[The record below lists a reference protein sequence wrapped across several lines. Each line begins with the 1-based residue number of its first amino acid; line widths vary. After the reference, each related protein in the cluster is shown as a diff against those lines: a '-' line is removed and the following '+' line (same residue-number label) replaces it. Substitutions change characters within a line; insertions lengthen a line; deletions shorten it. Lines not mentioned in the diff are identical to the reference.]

1 MCLLTLN
8 SLLFCVTEAVSMAD
22 LDLNRSTLALFNK
35 LSSQDDDDSDYIPSS
50 TLVTPEIS
58 AHDDALN
65 PLPQQDVLNDIQFKT
80 PTTKKPKNKKKRKG
94 ESDSVPAKKMKL
106 VGDKL
111 SSPKSKSRKKGKA
124 VEGVPS
130 SSPQENT
137 PSQAGGAG
145 TSISGPK
152 NLKQID
158 VGTKYEGK
166 ETINPAKAKKNDL
179 STVWSIKKIKLKA
192 KCAKNNRSLAKCL
205 LQLKKQGGV
214 HKKDLKSYRH
224 ILKQL
229 TMGCEGDV
237 VKDKLI
243 RKKCENLLMK
253 AESGVSPEQKSV
265 AVNPKT
271 PSSEVESQSGLDE
284 STETASCTE
293 STSHNKDIT
302 QGKKNKK
309 GKKKRK
315 RQSSEWP
322 SQLSQSGVE
331 QQEEAQSKDNR
342 KGPVPKVKNEKS
354 NEIKRGKK
362 KVTMVPVAGSPSKII
377 LEKNL
382 AQSMKNSFTSI
393 ESKQSIGKKKKKKR
407 PKKIT
412 YSHG

>member
-1 MCLLTLN
+1 MFLLTLN
-8 SLLFCVTEAVSMAD
+8 SLYFCVTEAVSMAD

-58 AHDDALN
+58 GHDDALN
-65 PLPQQDVLNDIQFKT
+65 PLAQQDVLNDIQFKT

-111 SSPKSKSRKKGKA
+111 SSPKSRSKKKGKA

-137 PSQAGGAG
+137 PSQVAGTG

-152 NLKQID
+152 NMKQID
-158 VGTKYEGK
+158 VGAKYEGK

-192 KCAKNNRSLAKCL
+192 KCAKNNRSLAKCM

-214 HKKDLKSYRH
+214 HKTDLKSYRH

-229 TMGCEGDV
+229 TLGCEGDL

-243 RKKCENLLMK
+243 RKKCENLIMK

-271 PSSEVESQSGLDE
+271 PSSSEGESQSGLDE
-284 STETASCTE
+284 ST
-293 STSHNKDIT
+293 SHNKDT
-302 QGKKNKK
+302 KQGKGNKK
-309 GKKKRK
+309 GKKKK
-315 RQSSEWP
+315 KIQSSEWP

-331 QQEEAQSKDNR
+331 QQEEARSKDNQ
-342 KGPVPKVKNEKS
+342 KGPVPKVQNEKS

-377 LEKNL
+377 LEKKP